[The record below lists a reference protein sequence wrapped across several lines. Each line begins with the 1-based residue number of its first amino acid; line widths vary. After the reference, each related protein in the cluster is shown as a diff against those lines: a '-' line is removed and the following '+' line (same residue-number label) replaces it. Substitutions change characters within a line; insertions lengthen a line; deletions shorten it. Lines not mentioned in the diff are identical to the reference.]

1 MRNGQPQPSRFRA
14 LIRGHVQMVGFR
26 AFAETHAE
34 RHGVTGYVRN
44 TPSGEVEVVAE
55 GAKDLLESFLAD
67 LRRGPRGGVVTDVL
81 VSWEQPRN
89 EFTDFSVRYH

>member
-26 AFAETHAE
+26 AFAEARAE
-34 RHGVTGYVRN
+34 RHGATGYVRN
-44 TPSGEVEVVAE
+44 TSSSEVEVVSE
-55 GAKDLLESFLAD
+55 GDKDLLESFLVD
-67 LRRGPRGGVVTDVL
+67 LRRGPRGAVVTDVL
-81 VSWEQPRN
+81 VSWEQPRG

>member
-1 MRNGQPQPSRFRA
+1 MTDRTRQPSRLRA

-26 AFAETHAE
+26 AFAESRAQM
-34 RHGVTGYVRN
+34 RGVTGYVRN
-44 TPSGEVEVVAE
+44 LPTGEVEVVAE
-55 GAKDLLESFLAD
+55 GDRDLLESLLGD
-67 LRRGPRGGVVTDVL
+67 LRRGPRGAVVTDVL